1 MLASLLLYSSLQYYL
16 IITCPFTSHSRQIAF
31 IQTERSGLLKKN
43 VRKGK
48 PSVKMGRKATDPAE
62 QIGREAELPGGP
74 LYYRFL
80 KRCGWKRHF
89 C

>member
-31 IQTERSGLLKKN
+31 IGTERAGLLKKN

-48 PSVKMGRKATDPAE
+48 PSVKMGRKATGPTE
-62 QIGREAELPGGP
+62 CIGRAAELPGGP
-74 LYYRFL
+74 LRYRVL
-80 KRCGWKRHF
+80 ITM
-89 C
+89 